1 MTSGEHCKLTNRR
14 LVFVDSNGI
23 RGYSD
28 TLQYWKKTAIC
39 LECQP
44 HFLPGEFITGGH
56 FKRYQMCE
64 TFALITPS
72 DGSPGLMAAICVCC
86 GTRLKH
92 RQSWQAGRNK
102 RMGGIKSKKFIN
114 NSPCPLE
121 SCCLFNNAW
130 PPQVSLPALTQ
141 MQRALWV
148 NMETREEDKPD
159 PHQSDDP
166 PTWSAASHWDGDS
179 TFCVSSLG

>member
-1 MTSGEHCKLTNRR
+1 
-14 LVFVDSNGI
+14 
-23 RGYSD
+23 
-28 TLQYWKKTAIC
+28 
-39 LECQP
+39 
-44 HFLPGEFITGGH
+44 
-56 FKRYQMCE
+56 MCE

-159 PHQSDDP
+159 PLNQTTHPRGAPP
-166 PTWSAASHWDGDS
+166 PTGTTTPPSAFPRWAERPNDEREISQMTDGLPEPGRRFDKTS
-179 TFCVSSLG
+179 EKQSAGIIIQLMHN